1 MAIILDN
8 RQSHHLSTSRGN
20 LKKKYHS
27 ERKALNSYY
36 YKESFPVMIT
46 LIQKEEIIFTLG
58 KFKNWYR

>member
-1 MAIILDN
+1 
-8 RQSHHLSTSRGN
+8 